1 MHPGQQINLMDKI
14 LRELEDVKKSQ
25 TSVLKKIAQV
35 EVENMNLSSDLLN
48 DALPVIHHEIDET
61 VLKLTALLEQFKDA
75 RDEFAKDHPAPPAA

>member
-35 EVENMNLSSDLLN
+35 EVENMQLSSELLN

-61 VLKLTALLEQFKDA
+61 ILKLNALLEQFKET
-75 RDEFAKDHPAPPAA
+75 RDEFAKDNPVTPG